1 MPQCAIVYMCE
12 IKWLIRFDAWHHTS
26 YCRQPRRLCRC
37 SHFAKYV
44 LEWESL
50 ENATWHKTL
59 DRWGNNVLHR
69 KYVQSR
75 QNGCISVTTLS
86 HSVIRFVSCL
96 HSLFICQKW
105 DRTIWL
111 DQINQPK
118 KDQMFYNIYYNLK
131 DHHTPTGSGFPSPRN
146 PWTAPTPEAFPWGQA
161 LPPRRPPQPSPV
173 SQLPLPAHRSLPNE
187 WMGNFP
193 TQQREELF
201 WGDTVGFS
209 GAPKKRSLRI
219 FQKVSFM
226 WKFWK

>member
-69 KYVQSR
+69 KYVQSS

-111 DQINQPK
+111 DQINQSK

-131 DHHTPTGSGFPSPRN
+131 DHHAPTGSGFPSPQN
-146 PWTAPTPEAFPWGQA
+146 PWTAPTP
-161 LPPRRPPQPSPV
+161 
-173 SQLPLPAHRSLPNE
+173 RSLPLRTGTSTTE
-187 WMGNFP
+187 TTTTITSITTTSTSASVPSGWMNGEFSDP
-193 TQQREELF
+193 TTRGILM
-201 WGDTVGFS
+201 G
-209 GAPKKRSLRI
+209 R
-219 FQKVSFM
+219 
-226 WKFWK
+226 

>member
-146 PWTAPTPEAFPWGQA
+146 PWTAPTP
-161 LPPRRPPQPSPV
+161 
-173 SQLPLPAHRSLPNE
+173 RSLPLRTGTSTTETTTTITSITTTSTSASVPSE
-187 WMGNFP
+187 WKNGEFSDP
-193 TQQREELF
+193 TTRGIVLGRYCRFF
-201 WGDTVGFS
+201 WST
-209 GAPKKRSLRI
+209 
-219 FQKVSFM
+219 
-226 WKFWK
+226 